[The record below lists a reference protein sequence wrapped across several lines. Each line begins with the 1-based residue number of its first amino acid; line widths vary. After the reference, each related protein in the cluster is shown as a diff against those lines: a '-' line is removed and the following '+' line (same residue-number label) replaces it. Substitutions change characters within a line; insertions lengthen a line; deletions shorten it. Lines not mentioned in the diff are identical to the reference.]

1 MPLKSPHRS
10 LLSHLSLLL
19 LAASLLTGAHAASAA
34 LPPVADFFGPS
45 SFGGAQLSPNGQ
57 YVAAKVPGPSG
68 RDRLVVVELATS
80 KAQVVAEFSDG
91 DVDDFQWVNDGRLLF
106 DCTDKDVGAG
116 DVNAAPGLFAVD
128 RDGKNFRQLAQRRSS
143 FITTPAAAKL
153 LPWHTYM
160 LPQRGAQDS
169 DAVYVR
175 SVSFEPG
182 GAVRSEQLLR
192 LDTRT
197 GRSTGVP
204 MPGSV
209 QNWVLDARGEPR
221 MAITLADGKST
232 IWLREEDK
240 AGDARGDM
248 ASGKWRAITTFDAWV
263 SSAGG
268 FTPLDFD
275 ADGRLYVAA
284 RHRSD
289 KIAIHTF
296 DLAAGKVD
304 PVPRFAVQRYDFSGH
319 LIRSGDKLV
328 GVRYLGDTYATEW
341 LDADMKALQEKV
353 DALLPGLVNLISLP
367 RRPEAPF
374 VLVTTYSDMQP
385 RTYFVYNRDTGK
397 LDLLGQS
404 QPKLDA
410 TKMGRQH
417 LVTYPAR
424 DGLPIPALLTLPHG
438 AKSTD
443 KLPMVVLV
451 HGGPWVRG
459 AVWEWSAD
467 TQFLASRG
475 YAVLEPDFRGS
486 TGHGA
491 KHLTAGFRQ
500 WGRAMQ
506 DDVADGTRWAIE
518 QGVADPARICIA
530 GASYGGYATLMGL
543 IKDPDLYR
551 CGINWVGVTDIKL
564 MYGGS
569 WFHSSDLPA
578 QYIRYGMPRL
588 IGDLDKEAEQ
598 LMAVSPVEQASR
610 LRQPLLMAYGG
621 ADRRV
626 PRAHGTRFRD
636 AVAATNKDVEWIEY
650 PEEGHGWRLPK
661 NRIDF
666 WSRVEKF
673 LDRNIGPGVQKQDN

>member
-1 MPLKSPHRS
+1 MSPSLRRSPLFFV
-10 LLSHLSLLL
+10 LSLVAGLL
-19 LAASLLTGAHAASAA
+19 GSAHAAPAA
-34 LPPVADFFGPS
+34 PPPVADFFGPS
-45 SFGGAQLSPNGQ
+45 AFGGAQLSPNGQ

-68 RDRLVVVELATS
+68 RDRLAVVELATS

-91 DVDDFQWVNDGRLLF
+91 DVGDFQWVNDGRLLF
-106 DCTDKDVGAG
+106 DSTDKDVGVG
-116 DVNAAPGLFAVD
+116 DVNASPGLFAVD
-128 RDGKNFRQLAQRRSS
+128 RDGRNFRQLAQRRSS
-143 FITTPAAAKL
+143 FITTPAAARL

-169 DAVYVR
+169 DSVYVR

-182 GAVRSEQLLR
+182 GSVRSTQLLR

-204 MPGSV
+204 QPGNV
-209 QNWVLDARGEPR
+209 QRWVLDARGEPR
-221 MAITLADGKST
+221 MATTREDGKST
-232 IWLREEDK
+232 IWLRENDK
-240 AGDARGDM
+240 MSD
-248 ASGKWRAITTFDAWV
+248 KWRAITTFDAWV
-263 SSAGG
+263 ANAGG
-268 FTPLDFD
+268 FAPLDFD
-275 ADGRLYVAA
+275 ADGRLYVTA
-284 RHRSD
+284 RHDSD
-289 KIAIHTF
+289 KTAIHTF

-304 PVPRFAVQRYDFSGH
+304 PVPRFAIQRYDFSGR

-328 GVRYLGDTYATEW
+328 GVRYLGDTHATEW

-353 DALLPGLVNLISLP
+353 DAQLPGLVNLISLP

-385 RTYFVYNRDTGK
+385 RTYFIYNRDTGTLK
-397 LDLLGQS
+397 LLGQS

-410 TKMGRQH
+410 TKMGRQQ
-417 LVTYPAR
+417 LVTYAAR
-424 DGLPIPALLTLPHG
+424 DGLPIQALLTLPNG

-443 KLPMVVLV
+443 RLPMVVLV
-451 HGGPWVRG
+451 HGGPWSR
-459 AVWEWSAD
+459 AAIWEWSAD

-486 TGHGA
+486 TGYGT

-518 QGVADPARICIA
+518 QGVADPQRICIA

-543 IKDPDLYR
+543 INDPDLYR
-551 CGINWVGVTDIKL
+551 CGINWAGVTDIKL

-578 QYIRYGMPRL
+578 QYIRYGMPKL
-588 IGDLDKEAEQ
+588 IGDLETEADR
-598 LMAVSPVEQASR
+598 LMAVSPVEQAGR
-610 LRQPLLMAYGG
+610 LHQPLLMAYGG

-636 AVAATNKDVEWIEY
+636 AVSATNKNVEWVEY

-666 WSRVEKF
+666 WTRVEKF
-673 LDRNIGPGVQKQDN
+673 LDRNIGPAAR

>member
-1 MPLKSPHRS
+1 MFLRTRLAPLFS
-10 LLSHLSLLL
+10 LLM
-19 LAASLLTGAHAASAA
+19 LAAGMLGAAHAAP
-34 LPPVADFFGPS
+34 PPVADFFGPS

-57 YVAAKVPGPSG
+57 YVAAKVPGQSG

-80 KAQVVAEFSDG
+80 KAQAVAEFSDADIG
-91 DVDDFQWVNDGRLLF
+91 DFQWVNDGRLLF
-106 DCTDKDVGAG
+106 DSTDKDVGVG
-116 DVNAAPGLFAVD
+116 DINAAPGLFAVD
-128 RDGKNFRQLAQRRSS
+128 RDGKNFRQLAQRRSN
-143 FITTPAAAKL
+143 FITTPAVARL

-160 LPQRGAQDS
+160 LGQRGAQDS

-175 SVSFEPG
+175 SLSFEPRG
-182 GAVRSEQLLR
+182 SVRSEQLLR

-204 MPGSV
+204 MPGNV
-209 QNWVLDARGEPR
+209 RRWVLDARGEPR
-221 MAITLADGKST
+221 MATTLEDGKST
-232 IWLREEDK
+232 IWLREND
-240 AGDARGDM
+240 
-248 ASGKWRAITTFDAWV
+248 KWRAITTFDAWI
-263 SSAGG
+263 SSTDD
-268 FTPLDFD
+268 FSPLDFD
-275 ADGRLYVAA
+275 ADGRLYVMA
-284 RHRSD
+284 RHGSD
-289 KIAIHTF
+289 KTAIHTF
-296 DLAAGKVD
+296 DLVAGKVD
-304 PVPRFAVQRYDFSGH
+304 PVPRFSIQRYDFSGR
-319 LIRSGDKLV
+319 LIRSGDRLV

-341 LDADMKALQEKV
+341 LDPDMKALQEKV
-353 DALLPGLVNLISLP
+353 DAQLPGLVNLISLP
-367 RRPEAPF
+367 RRPESPF

-385 RTYFVYNRDTGK
+385 RTYFVYNRDTGN
-397 LDLLGQS
+397 LNLLGQS

-410 TKMGRQH
+410 TKMGRQQ

-424 DGLPIPALLTLPHG
+424 DGMPIPALLTLPHG
-438 AKSTD
+438 AKATD

-506 DDVADGTRWAIE
+506 DDVTDGTRWAIE
-518 QGVADPARICIA
+518 QGVADPKRICIA

-543 IKDPDLYR
+543 IREPELYR
-551 CGINWVGVTDIKL
+551 CGVNWVGVTDIKL

-569 WFHSSDLPA
+569 WFHTSDLPA

-588 IGDLDKEAEQ
+588 IGDLETEAEQ
-598 LMAVSPVEQASR
+598 LMAVSPVEQAAR

-636 AVAATNKDVEWIEY
+636 AVSATNRNVEWIEY

-666 WSRVEKF
+666 WTRVEKF
-673 LDRNIGPGVQKQDN
+673 LDRHIGPDAVVQEQANQ

>member
-1 MPLKSPHRS
+1 MKFRLA
-10 LLSHLSLLL
+10 LLVF
-19 LAASLLTGAHAASAA
+19 AASLLNAAHAA
-34 LPPVADFFGPS
+34 PPPAEDFFGPS

-57 YVAAKVPGPSG
+57 YVAAKVPAKNG
-68 RDRLVVVELATS
+68 RDMLVVVELATS
-80 KAQVVAEFSDG
+80 KPQAVAAFSDA
-91 DVDDFQWVNDGRLLF
+91 DVGEFQWVNDGRLLF
-106 DCTDKDVGAG
+106 NSTDNDLGQG
-116 DVNAAPGLFAVD
+116 DINAAPGLFAVD
-128 RDGKNFRQLAQRRSS
+128 RDGKNFRQLAQRRAS
-143 FITTPAAAKL
+143 FITTPTAAQL

-160 LPQRGAQDS
+160 LGQRGPQDS
-169 DAVYVR
+169 DSVYVR

-182 GAVRSEQLLR
+182 GAVRSEHLLR

-204 MPGSV
+204 MPGKV
-209 QNWVLDARGEPR
+209 QRWVLDARGEPR
-221 MAITLADGKST
+221 MAITLEDGKST
-232 IWLREEDK
+232 IWFRENE
-240 AGDARGDM
+240 
-248 ASGKWRAITTFDAWV
+248 KWRAITTFDAWV
-263 SSAGG
+263 SAAGG

-275 ADGRLYVAA
+275 SEGRLYVAA
-284 RHRSD
+284 RHDSD
-289 KIAIHTF
+289 KTAIHTF

-304 PVPRFAVQRYDFSGH
+304 PVPRFAVQQYDFTGR
-319 LIRSGDKLV
+319 LIRSGNKLV
-328 GVRYLGDTYATEW
+328 GVRYLGDTWATEW
-341 LDADMKALQEKV
+341 FDPELKALQAAVDEK
-353 DALLPGLVNLISLP
+353 LPNLVNLISLP

-374 VLVTTYSDMQP
+374 VLVTTFSDMQP
-385 RTYFVYNRDTGK
+385 HTYFIYNRETGQ
-397 LDLLGQS
+397 LNLLGQS

-417 LVTYPAR
+417 VLTYKAR
-424 DGLPIPALLTLPHG
+424 DGLPIPALLTLPGG
-438 AKSTD
+438 AKLTD

-459 AVWEWSAD
+459 ATWGWSAD
-467 TQFLASRG
+467 VQFLASRG

-486 TGHGA
+486 TGYGA
-491 KHLTAGFRQ
+491 KHLTAGFKQ

-518 QGVADPARICIA
+518 QGVADPRRICIA

-551 CGINWVGVTDIKL
+551 CGVNWVGVTDIKL

-569 WFHSSDLPA
+569 WFHSSDLPE
-578 QYIRYGMPRL
+578 QYMRYGMPRL
-588 IGDLDKEAEQ
+588 IGDMETEADQ

-636 AVAATNKDVEWIEY
+636 AVKATNKDVEWVEY
-650 PEEGHGWRLPK
+650 PEEGHGWKLPK

-666 WSRVEKF
+666 WTRVEKF
-673 LDRNIGPGVQKQDN
+673 LDRNIGSGAALPHHAN